1 MEIGEERIS
10 NSATR
15 FAKALGTYWDAF
27 GELRIAGETDRI
39 YEDAPSEVVL
49 KVGTGAGVQIQNENW
64 SDCVVWNPWTS
75 MEACYKEFVC
85 VENAK
90 TAQKVRVGPNESWR
104 ARADFAVVDLI

>member
-1 MEIGEERIS
+1 M
-10 NSATR
+10 
-15 FAKALGTYWDAF
+15 
-27 GELRIAGETDRI
+27 
-39 YEDAPSEVVL
+39 
-49 KVGTGAGVQIQNENW
+49 
-64 SDCVVWNPWTS
+64 WNPWTS